1 MTTPPKTAL
10 RTLGAPTAK
19 RTAAPKRSKAG
30 TDLADKA
37 KKILR
42 QEFKR
47 ALDLKAKLA
56 TEAGASGAAK
66 GREANQAE
74 KLRSIVASLE
84 GMSRFALAMGVLAP
98 AENRAIWA
106 DAMKKGLYEGWR

>member
-1 MTTPPKTAL
+1 MRRMEPGL
-10 RTLGAPTAK
+10 RTLGAPAAK
-19 RTAAPKRSKAG
+19 RVAAPKRTKAA

-37 KKILR
+37 KRVLK
-42 QEFKR
+42 QEFKK

-66 GREANQAE
+66 GREANEAD
-74 KLRSIVASLE
+74 KLRSLVASLE
-84 GMSRFALAMGVLAP
+84 GMSRFAMAMGVLTP
-98 AENRAIWA
+98 AENRTIWA